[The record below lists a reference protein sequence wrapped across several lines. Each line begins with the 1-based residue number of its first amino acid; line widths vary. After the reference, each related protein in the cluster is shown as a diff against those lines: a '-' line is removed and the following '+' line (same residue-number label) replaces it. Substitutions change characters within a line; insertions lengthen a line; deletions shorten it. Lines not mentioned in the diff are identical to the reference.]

1 MSNDNEGDAVDLVG
15 IEMDYL
21 EKEEDVY
28 AAGLDCKSMGRKTK
42 KAVASSYEERFES
55 VLVDGYS
62 KEAWWDAVN
71 SQLKED
77 ADLAE
82 KVSRRS
88 A

>member
-1 MSNDNEGDAVDLVG
+1 MSSDNEENPVDLVG
-15 IEMDYL
+15 IEVDYL
-21 EKEEDVY
+21 EKEENAY
-28 AAGLDCKSMGRKTK
+28 GGGGLDCHPAVK
-42 KAVASSYEERFES
+42 KKKLSASSYEERFES
-55 VLVDGYS
+55 VLMDGYS

-88 A
+88 V